1 MTRKLVLLALIVL
14 TAFAA
19 FADEN
24 QPALGTD
31 GSIYTVETN
40 SSRLRVVRR
49 TGNARTHLLVP
60 TTDDDATES
69 QARLMWDIASSSL
82 FVVWNRTSDDG
93 ERLLVARLDTR
104 LDTRLD
110 NEGSWSQPVAITA
123 DSQSKRLGLEAVL
136 TRSTEGSATFVHAVW
151 WSMGANPVAE
161 YALVAFENGKHVST
175 SVSDLNSLAALHSA
189 QSHSREPMKE
199 VLHPPL
205 AMARTGDSVDVLFG
219 ADQSTAVTRLRITPK
234 PVPNARIWKP
244 VGRSGERLPNA
255 GLASNSREPVQ
266 AMISKGRVILFTPES
281 TFRFVIYDEGKWSPE
296 RVIHLDDNVTSDQ
309 LERELRRTVEQLRAS
324 ESQGTRQ

>member
-1 MTRKLVLLALIVL
+1 MTRKLNLLALILL

-19 FADEN
+19 FADET
-24 QPALGTD
+24 QPVLSTD
-31 GSIYTVETN
+31 GSIYTADST

-49 TGNARTHLLVP
+49 IGNMRTHLLVP
-60 TTDDDATES
+60 TTEDDATES

-82 FVVWNRTSDDG
+82 FVVWNRTSVDG
-93 ERLLVARLDTR
+93 ERLLVARLDY
-104 LDTRLD
+104 
-110 NEGSWSQPVAITA
+110 EGKWSKPAAITT
-123 DSQSKRLGLEAVL
+123 DSQSSRLALEAVL
-136 TRSTEGSATFVHAVW
+136 TRSTETSATFVHAVW
-151 WSMGANPVAE
+151 WSMGADPVAE
-161 YALVAFENGKHVST
+161 YALVAFEGAEHVST
-175 SVSDLNSLAALHSA
+175 SLSDLNSLAALHSA

-296 RVIHLDDNVTSDQ
+296 RIIHLDENVTSDQ
-309 LERELRRTVEQLRAS
+309 LERELRRTVEHLRAS
-324 ESQGTRQ
+324 EPQGIRQ